1 MKRYEQNFKEEAVKL
16 SDDIGVKKASEQLN
30 INYAT
35 LLDWRKQRAKKNKK
49 EKLTDSEIQRE
60 IEKLKKEISE
70 LKSANDILK
79 DALGFFVLD
88 RKK

>member
-35 LLDWRKQRAKKNKK
+35 LLDWRKQRAKKNKRK
-49 EKLTDSEIQRE
+49 I
-60 IEKLKKEISE
+60 
-70 LKSANDILK
+70 
-79 DALGFFVLD
+79 D
-88 RKK
+88 RF